1 MYPFQ
6 GRVRVVLVVISLRSG
21 SSVALLG
28 AKTRGEAR
36 NPAESLAIAASTF
49 CSRRAH
55 LAHFL

>member
-1 MYPFQ
+1 
-6 GRVRVVLVVISLRSG
+6 VRVVLVVIYLISG

-28 AKTRGEAR
+28 AKTRGEVS

-49 CSRRAH
+49 CSRRPH